1 MGDGPAGGGAR
12 PPVCLVTGCTGLL
25 GRHVV
30 RELLARGSPEVFV
43 AIRSKGGT
51 SAAIRFEEVC
61 GSVAGGERLRL
72 VELPDGEV
80 DLPAPVRA
88 VVHCAA
94 VVDFTTESGVV
105 EANVLSTWH
114 LLCAAARHPAFDRF
128 LHVGSLTI
136 RTDSPAPL
144 TEHDLDTGQSFVSPY
159 TLTKFLAE
167 TMIRKLHRPLPVS
180 VVRAGTILPD
190 AAELEHGASDWFRQT
205 VKLWAQ
211 GRLSA
216 VPMGPDQ
223 PVYPVLAG
231 DLAAVV
237 GRLLGVADPPAVLH
251 LPSRPGEP
259 AARIFELLAAAL
271 GREPP
276 RLLPQHSEE
285 WRLYRE
291 AMPAPVRRVID
302 ALYPPPPPGR
312 RLAAVD
318 SSRTDRWLASRD
330 IASPTVPE
338 AYWSELA
345 AHLAPG
351 ACRRE
356 AVHAGEALS

>member
-1 MGDGPAGGGAR
+1 MSP
-12 PPVCLVTGCTGLL
+12 PPVCLVTGSTGLL

-30 RELLARGSPEVFV
+30 RQLLARGSPEVFV
-43 AIRSKGGT
+43 AIRPKAGDT
-51 SAAIRFEEVC
+51 AAARFEELRR
-61 GSVAGGERLRL
+61 SLAGGERLRL
-72 VELPDGEV
+72 VELPDGEL
-80 DLPAPVRA
+80 DLPPPVRA

-114 LLCAAARHPAFDRF
+114 LLCAAARQPHLDRF
-128 LHVGSLTI
+128 VHVGSLTI

-144 TEHDLDTGQSFVSPY
+144 TEHDLDAGQSFVSPY

-167 TMIRKLHRPLPVS
+167 MMIRKLHRPLPVT

-190 AAELEHGASDWFRQT
+190 AAELDHGASDWFRQT

-231 DLAAVV
+231 DLAEVI
-237 GRLLGVADPPAVLH
+237 GRLLSVADPPPVLH
-251 LPSRPGEP
+251 LPSRAGEP
-259 AARIFELLAAAL
+259 AGRIFELLGAAL
-271 GREPP
+271 DRAAP

-285 WRLYRE
+285 WQECRRR
-291 AMPAPVRRVID
+291 MPVPVRRVMD
-302 ALYPPPPPGR
+302 GLYPPPPPGR

-318 SSRTDRWLASRD
+318 SSWTERWGGGRAH
-330 IASPTVPE
+330 ASPPGRG
-338 AYWSELA
+338 ALGSELA
-345 AHLAPG
+345 AHLASG
-351 ACRRE
+351 ARRRE
-356 AVHAGEALS
+356 AVYAGEALS